1 LLTTRERWGV
11 VEASATASAQAAME
25 AAMKR
30 GEG

>member
-11 VEASATASAQAAME
+11 VEATASAQAAME